1 MDLLERDSDLGV
13 LDAALDDARQGSGSV
28 ILLSGEAGIGKTSLV
43 ESFAQ
48 QHRREVRILWGACDD
63 LSTPRTL
70 GPFHD
75 IAIEQPGALKD
86 AVVNGNRGEVFD
98 AVLDLIVEG
107 SSPTVLIIEDAHWAD
122 GATLDVVKFLGRR
135 IDRIAATLIVT
146 YREEEVPSDHPLM
159 LIPGDLP
166 ASAVHRLRLAPLSM
180 AAVEEIATEYA
191 GTSEF
196 LFNQTQ
202 GNPFLVSEALLA
214 LNGDV
219 PVNVRDAVRTRV
231 ARLTPAGR
239 TVAELISVVPGQT
252 ERWLFEAF
260 PGYGPDALDEC
271 HQSGLIEFDGAAAWY
286 RHELVREAM
295 EDALTQQNRR
305 ELNTFVSEVL
315 VSRDADI
322 ARIVHHSRQARDAK
336 AIVRYAPMAGR
347 RASAAA
353 AHREALSHF
362 RAAVEYAADLETQAR
377 ALLLTDYAIEC
388 YFTSEAAEG
397 LAAAEQAL
405 TLWRQLSDTIMEG
418 EMLRWLS
425 RLHWW
430 LGHGERAIET
440 GLAAV
445 DVLASAPRSKE
456 LAMAYSNLGQVYMLA
471 QQSDEAQA
479 WATKAIAAA
488 REIDDRATLA
498 HSLNNLGST
507 RLRLGD
513 LEGYKLLEESLEISV
528 TERFDDHAGR
538 AYANLIWTA
547 LDYRQYEK
555 AELYID
561 EGLAY
566 ANRRELGGSIYYIT
580 AERARIG
587 LERGRWN
594 DAEID
599 AEWVLGRREES
610 GITTMP
616 ALATL
621 ARLHV
626 RRGDAEVDTTLE
638 KAWNLAEPTGELQRM
653 APVATAMAELAWLRD
668 DREGIESAISE
679 TYRLGMA
686 KRQPWITDELA
697 FWMWRAIGT
706 VEKMVGP
713 ETPYALQID
722 GSWEE
727 AATLWAQI
735 GCPYEQA
742 IALMDSEDSQQLLE
756 SLAILDKLR
765 AAPAAA
771 KMRRRLRQMG
781 VQGVPRG
788 PREATRLNSAG
799 LTRRQVDVLRLIAD
813 GLTNADI
820 AGRLFV
826 SPKTIDHHVSAVL
839 AKLDVSSR
847 NEAAEIA
854 KERDLV

>member
-1 MDLLERDSDLGV
+1 
-13 LDAALDDARQGSGSV
+13 
-28 ILLSGEAGIGKTSLV
+28 
-43 ESFAQ
+43 
-48 QHRREVRILWGACDD
+48 
-63 LSTPRTL
+63 
-70 GPFHD
+70 
-75 IAIEQPGALKD
+75 
-86 AVVNGNRGEVFD
+86 
-98 AVLDLIVEG
+98 
-107 SSPTVLIIEDAHWAD
+107 
-122 GATLDVVKFLGRR
+122 
-135 IDRIAATLIVT
+135 
-146 YREEEVPSDHPLM
+146 
-159 LIPGDLP
+159 
-166 ASAVHRLRLAPLSM
+166 
-180 AAVEEIATEYA
+180 
-191 GTSEF
+191 
-196 LFNQTQ
+196 
-202 GNPFLVSEALLA
+202 
-214 LNGDV
+214 
-219 PVNVRDAVRTRV
+219 
-231 ARLTPAGR
+231 
-239 TVAELISVVPGQT
+239 
-252 ERWLFEAF
+252 
-260 PGYGPDALDEC
+260 
-271 HQSGLIEFDGAAAWY
+271 
-286 RHELVREAM
+286 
-295 EDALTQQNRR
+295 
-305 ELNTFVSEVL
+305 
-315 VSRDADI
+315 
-322 ARIVHHSRQARDAK
+322 
-336 AIVRYAPMAGR
+336 
-347 RASAAA
+347 
-353 AHREALSHF
+353 
-362 RAAVEYAADLETQAR
+362 
-377 ALLLTDYAIEC
+377 
-388 YFTSEAAEG
+388 
-397 LAAAEQAL
+397 
-405 TLWRQLSDTIMEG
+405 
-418 EMLRWLS
+418 
-425 RLHWW
+425 
-430 LGHGERAIET
+430 
-440 GLAAV
+440 
-445 DVLASAPRSKE
+445 
-456 LAMAYSNLGQVYMLA
+456 MAYSNLGQVYMLA